1 MNFISEILGS
11 VFEWINGFTHNYGL
25 SIILFTIM
33 FRLVLLPFDIRS
45 RIGQREYT
53 MKLKKIQP
61 ELDMINKAYK
71 NNPEKASQQAME
83 VRKREGIGMMP
94 KGCGTMLLTYPI
106 LIAFFAVFR
115 NIAAEKI
122 VELSTLTDV
131 NAINNWF
138 DTNSFL
144 WVKNIWQPDV
154 YFNFSETWGLRTLW
168 VIKNV
173 DGHIIPATLNP
184 DTASAVMNT
193 LKANLQSAYNNGLLF
208 ELGKGYYHFNDL
220 ETFASG
226 VFAGLQ
232 NVMKIANI
240 SEYGNG
246 FYIMPLLA
254 GVVQVLSLKLS
265 GQQTSQPQGTDMQ
278 AQQAASTGKFMQ
290 IFFPLMFVYFCLI
303 SSTALAIYWVT
314 SSLCMILA
322 NFIINKVL
330 DARDKKKEAE
340 GEK

>member
-45 RIGQREYT
+45 RVGQREYT

-131 NAINNWF
+131 GAINSWF

-173 DGHIIPATLNP
+173 DGHIVPATLNP
-184 DTASAVMNT
+184 DTAVTVMNNLQAT
-193 LKANLQSAYNNGLLF
+193 LQSAFKNGLVQ
-208 ELGKGYYHFNDL
+208 EIGSSYNAESL
-220 ETFASG
+220 ETFATG
-226 VFAGLQ
+226 VFQGLQ
-232 NVMKIANI
+232 NVMQIGNI

-246 FYIMPLLA
+246 FYILPLLA
-254 GVVQVLSLKLS
+254 GAVQVLSLKFS
-265 GQQTSQPQGTDMQ
+265 GQQTQPQGTDMQ

-290 IFFPLMFVYFCLI
+290 IFFPLMFVYFCLV

-322 NFIINKVL
+322 NFVINKVL

>member
-33 FRLVLLPFDIRS
+33 FRIVLLPFDIRS
-45 RIGQREYT
+45 RIGQREYSA
-53 MKLKKIQP
+53 KLKKIQP

-71 NNPEKASQQAME
+71 NNPEKASQMSME
-83 VRKREGIGMMP
+83 IRKREGIGMMP

-122 VELSTLTDV
+122 VELSTLTDAG
-131 NAINNWF
+131 AINSWF

-184 DTASAVMNT
+184 DTAATVMNNLQAT
-193 LKANLQSAYNNGLLF
+193 LQSAFKNGLVQ
-208 ELGKGYYHFNDL
+208 EIGSGYNAESL
-220 ETFASG
+220 QTFAQG
-226 VFAGLQ
+226 VFQGLQ
-232 NVMKIANI
+232 NVMQIGNI

-254 GVVQVLSLKLS
+254 GAVQVLSLKLS
-265 GQQTSQPQGTDMQ
+265 GQQTQPQGTDMQ

-290 IFFPLMFVYFCLI
+290 IFFPLMFVYFCLV

-330 DARDKKKEAE
+330 DAKDKKKEAE

>member
-1 MNFISEILGS
+1 VTFISEFFGS
-11 VFEWINGFTHNYGL
+11 IFEWINGFTHNYGL

-53 MKLKKIQP
+53 KKLKKIQP

-83 VRKREGIGMMP
+83 IRKREGIGMMP

-115 NIAAEKI
+115 NLAAEKI
-122 VELSTLTDV
+122 VELSILTDAQ
-131 NAINNWF
+131 AIENWF

-168 VIKNV
+168 IIKNV

-184 DTASAVMNT
+184 DTAATVLNT
-193 LKANLQSAYNNGLLF
+193 LKATLQSAYNDGLLF
-208 ELGKGYYHFNDL
+208 DLGAGYYHFNDL
-220 ETFASG
+220 QTFATG
-226 VFAGLQ
+226 VFEGLK
-232 NVMKIANI
+232 NVMSIAGVQ
-240 SEYGNG
+240 EYGNG
-246 FYIMPLLA
+246 FYILPILA
-254 GVVQVLSLKLS
+254 GVVQVLSFKAT
-265 GQQTSQPQGTDMQ
+265 GQQQQTQGTDMQ

-290 IFFPLMFVYFCLI
+290 IFFPLMFVYFCLV

-330 DARDKKKEAE
+330 DAREKKKEAE